1 MTSFNRCMVLS
12 VIILPFT
19 SLALPPHSG
28 LDLRNNRTRRDVPC
42 GDEEYL
48 DNNICCRLCPAGTR
62 VKSACIRS
70 AERGQCEECDDGTF
84 TEHANGLNRCFK
96 CTRCRP
102 DQEVVRQCTHTQ
114 DMECQCKV
122 GKFCAPEE
130 VCEVCKTCLQCGKD
144 EEIMRNCTAT
154 SNTVCKKILSPP
166 NSASANT
173 AIIVPLV
180 LFTAAA
186 LSGIICLCWWKHRA
200 TGLQGDG
207 LKHGEQCTED
217 RKNGQTQRPSCTLLP
232 WQMVGGQ
239 SSVATEDECRELCDS
254 LISSASNSQ
263 HSLTS
268 LPSSAFPSSS
278 LQACPVVLVQPSER
292 DNEFPKLRPVDGV
305 ESLKKCFDFFE
316 ELNVDYYKRFFRQLG
331 ITDNVIKSRENL
343 LYEDRIHELLNIWV
357 EKEGRDASMDDLLR
371 ALLALNQR
379 RTAETI
385 KQRAVDNGHFIPEDD

>member
-207 LKHGEQCTED
+207 LKHGE
-217 RKNGQTQRPSCTLLP
+217 
-232 WQMVGGQ
+232 
-239 SSVATEDECRELCDS
+239 
-254 LISSASNSQ
+254 
-263 HSLTS
+263 
-268 LPSSAFPSSS
+268 
-278 LQACPVVLVQPSER
+278 